1 MAAAEIEI
9 IYKANAQGL
18 EAAVGKI
25 NQTNDTLVKDV
36 QDTSKKVADEF
47 KKIGSAAAAAFGST
61 QVKNA
66 LNKLNEESIKLTAN
80 LKKLQEE
87 QVDLIASGNR
97 VSKAFKDNA
106 AAQAVL
112 KNQINEV
119 TAQQRE
125 LNQTFGQTE
134 EKQKTLTGQ
143 LRALK
148 QELAALEQS
157 GQNNTE
163 QFEQLTLKAAKL
175 EDQIGD
181 TRERVRVLASDTFKF
196 DAAVGAV
203 SGLASGFEA
212 AQGAAALFGSESEQ
226 LNEIIAKTTAAT
238 ALANGVREIAN
249 ILTGQGAT
257 KLGILT
263 IAQRAQAVAT
273 NIATGSIKGFQVALA
288 ATGIGAFAVLL
299 GVVAAKF
306 FAARDATEAYNKS
319 LESQKQAQLDA
330 QEALNS
336 LSNSSQSAADKLK
349 VLKGQ
354 ETEAAQQRRKDIESQ
369 TKTQTKA
376 IQQQEVER
384 ANSAKVAKEI
394 SAELRESEIADL
406 RAAARTGQVIASSE
420 TKELRE
426 RLSVQE
432 GLIAQNNA
440 NIVALTSK
448 KNEAIRNINA
458 VYDEIELL
466 ESQEKAKQ
474 EAERAAEAAK
484 AAREKAIEQGKK
496 AAQDRLKIVEE
507 GIKLELLTEDEAVQE
522 KIKLAENLA
531 DQAKLDAQQNIDNA
545 TLRAAT
551 IKRIDAELAK
561 ERQQILVDEQK
572 RILDNEINRLETLQ
586 AAGQLEIKQA
596 EELAKK
602 KAELAQQEAALITD
616 PTARANA
623 EKAAEVKLQNDLKQ
637 IRFEAAQKEAELE
650 IARLELQQRRG
661 DFTIATQEAITNE
674 QFDLRAEQLKKEA
687 AQTKEAQE
695 KLTIDLELNEADRQ
709 RRLAEIKANGLIK
722 ELEIENTRIETLKVL
737 GEDTLADRIRLIEN
751 DAEIKRK
758 AIEKELISEKE
769 KAAKI
774 ELLNAQTQQAI
785 RKEREQTDLEAID
798 NALKIGKELNE
809 IFGTFIEIQKELSEQ
824 RIQQFTDA
832 AEIEKE
838 NINNSLD
845 EYEDKNRK
853 LEASELRL
861 QRKIAAE
868 KLKQAKLD
876 KAKAIFDVFLN
887 TAQAVTAAYAASVA
901 TFGQPFASFAAA
913 QGLLQA
919 SLIAA
924 KPLPRF
930 KQGGPIGG
938 RSHEAGGTIIE
949 AEKGEFVVNKKSA
962 TKHRDALDAMNQS
975 SDAFKRYI
983 DQRYVR
989 PALLDMAS
997 SRKDKAMQVNATLNA
1012 KNMEKEIKG
1021 LRKDLR
1027 SKNTTININGLD
1039 SRYSWRNN

>member
-18 EAAVGKI
+18 EAAVNEI
-25 NQTNDTLVKDV
+25 TQTNNTLVKGAEE
-36 QDTSKKVADEF
+36 TSKKVANDF

-66 LNKLNEESIKLTAN
+66 LNKLNEESVKLTAN

-134 EKQKTLTGQ
+134 QKQNTLTGQ
-143 LRALK
+143 LRQLK
-148 QELAALEQS
+148 QELSFLEQA
-157 GQNNTE
+157 GQENTQ

-203 SGLASGFEA
+203 QGLTAGFEI
-212 AQGAAALFGSESEQ
+212 AQGAAALFGEENKNLQ
-226 LNEIIAKTTAAT
+226 EIINKTTALT
-238 ALANGVREIAN
+238 AIANGVQQIAG
-249 ILTGQGAT
+249 LVTGQAAT
-257 KLGILT
+257 KLGLLS
-263 IAQRAQAVAT
+263 IAKNIYTFATTGATAATRAFRAAIVTTGVGALVVALGFLIEKLISTSDSTDETTESLKRLKAATDATAASARQAANQRAIAAEKLAVSEGKKTKAEAEAAIRKLET
-273 NIATGSIKGFQVALA
+273 DGAIIAAEDDKNKRLIEAQEGYVEEFKKINDNADADDRTKAGLKIKAIEARDKQLADIEQETADKIATIQTDARA
-288 ATGIGAFAVLL
+288 AELDAEKA
-299 GVVAAKF
+299 AAK
-306 FAARDATEAYNKS
+306 E
-319 LESQKQAQLDA
+319 
-330 QEALNS
+330 
-336 LSNSSQSAADKLK
+336 AADK
-349 VLKGQ
+349 
-354 ETEAAQQRRKDIESQ
+354 AKD
-369 TKTQTKA
+369 
-376 IQQQEVER
+376 
-384 ANSAKVAKEI
+384 
-394 SAELRESEIADL
+394 
-406 RAAARTGQVIASSE
+406 
-420 TKELRE
+420 
-426 RLSVQE
+426 
-432 GLIAQNNA
+432 
-440 NIVALTSK
+440 
-448 KNEAIRNINA
+448 
-458 VYDEIELL
+458 
-466 ESQEKAKQ
+466 
-474 EAERAAEAAK
+474 
-484 AAREKAIEQGKK
+484 AREKASEAAKK
-496 AAQDRLKIVEE
+496 AAADRLKVIEE
-507 GIKLELLTEDEAVQE
+507 TIKVELLTEDEAVQE
-522 KIKLAENLA
+522 RIKLAENLA
-531 DQAKLDAQQNIDNA
+531 DQARLDAKQNIDNA
-545 TLRAAT
+545 NLRAAT

-561 ERQQILVDEQK
+561 QRQEILIEEQK
-572 RILDNEINRLETLQ
+572 RILSNEIQRLETLQ
-586 AAGQLEIKQA
+586 EAGQLELKQA

-602 KAELAQQEAALITD
+602 RAELAQQDATLITD

-623 EKAAEVKLQNDLKQ
+623 EKEAEVKLQNDLKQ

-661 DFTIATQEAITNE
+661 DFTISTQEAIANE
-674 QFDLRAEQLKKEA
+674 QFDLKAEQLKKEA

-737 GEDTLADRIRLIEN
+737 GDDTLADRIRLIEN
-751 DAEIKRK
+751 EAEIKRK
-758 AIEKELISEKE
+758 AIDKEIISEEE
-769 KAAKI
+769 KAAKL

-785 RKEREQTDLEAID
+785 RKERERTDFEAID
-798 NALKIGKELNE
+798 NALKIGKELNA
-809 IFGTFIEIQKELSEQ
+809 IFGTFIEIQKEQSEQ
-824 RIQQFTDA
+824 RIQQLTEA

-838 NINNSLD
+838 NINNTLD

-861 QRKIAAE
+861 QRRIAAE

-887 TAQAVTAAYAASVA
+887 TAQAVTAAYATSVA
-901 TFGQPFASFAAA
+901 TFGQPFAGFAAA

>member
-1 MAAAEIEI
+1 MAAAEVEI

-25 NQTNDTLVKDV
+25 NQTNDTLVKDA
-36 QDTSKKVADEF
+36 QETSKKVADEF
-47 KKIGSAAAAAFGST
+47 KKIGGAAAAAFGSS

-66 LNKLNEESIKLTAN
+66 LKQLNDESIKLTTN

-106 AAQAVL
+106 AAQSAIKSQIAEV
-112 KNQINEV
+112 NQ
-119 TAQQRE
+119 QQRQ
-125 LNQTFGQTE
+125 LNDTFGETE
-134 EKQKTLTGQ
+134 QKQKTLTGQ
-143 LRALK
+143 LRQLK
-148 QELAALEQS
+148 QELSQLEQA
-157 GQNNTE
+157 GQDNTQ
-163 QFEQLTLKAAKL
+163 QFEELTLKAAKL

-212 AQGAAALFGSESEQ
+212 AQGAAALFGGESEA
-226 LNEIIAKTTAAT
+226 LNEVIAKTTAAT

-257 KLGILT
+257 KLAGLT
-263 IAQRAQAVAT
+263 IAERAQAVAT
-273 NIATGSIKGFQVALA
+273 NIATGSIKGFNIAIA
-288 ATGIGAFAVLL
+288 STGIGAFAVLL
-299 GVVAAKF
+299 GVVASRF
-306 FAARDATEAYNKS
+306 FAAKEATEAYNKS

-330 QEALNS
+330 QEALNN
-336 LSNSSQSAADKLK
+336 LSNSSRSAADKLK
-349 VLKGQ
+349 VLRQ
-354 ETEAAQQRRKDIESQ
+354 EETESAQQRRKDIETQ

-376 IQQQEVER
+376 IQQQQVER
-384 ANSAKVAKEI
+384 ANSTKIAKSL
-394 SAELRESEIADL
+394 SAELRDSEAAD
-406 RAAARTGQVIASSE
+406 RRSSARTGQVIASQE
-420 TKELRE
+420 TIELRQ
-426 RLSVQE
+426 RLTRQE
-432 GLIAQNNA
+432 GLVAQNNA
-440 NIVALTSK
+440 NIVALTAK

-458 VYDEIELL
+458 QYDEIDKLAAAET
-466 ESQEKAKQ
+466 AKQ
-474 EAERAAEAAK
+474 EAEKAAEAAK

-531 DQAKLDAQQNIDNA
+531 DQARLDAKQNIDNA
-545 TLRAAT
+545 QLRAAT

-572 RILDNEINRLETLQ
+572 RILDNEIKRLELLKE
-586 AAGQLEIKQA
+586 AGTIELAQA

-602 KAELAQQEAALITD
+602 KAELAKQEASVITD

-623 EKAAEVKLQNDLKQ
+623 EKEAEIKLQNDLKA
-637 IRFEAAQKEAELE
+637 IKLEGFQKETELE
-650 IARLELQQRRG
+650 IARLELQKRRG
-661 DFTIATQEAITNE
+661 DFTVATEEAIANE

-709 RRLAEIKANGLIK
+709 KRLADIKANAAIK
-722 ELEIENTRIETLKVL
+722 ELEIENTKIETLKVL
-737 GEDTLADRIRLIEN
+737 GQDTLDDRIKFIEN
-751 DAEIKRK
+751 EAEAKRK
-758 AIEKELISEKE
+758 AIDKEIISEEE
-769 KAAKI
+769 KNAKI
-774 ELLNAQTQQAI
+774 ELLNAQTQDAI
-785 RKEREQTDLEAID
+785 RKERAKTDFEAID

-809 IFGTFIEIQKELSEQ
+809 IFGSFIEIQKQQSEE
-824 RIQQFTDA
+824 RIQQLTDN

-838 NINNSLD
+838 NINSSLD

-861 QRKIAAE
+861 QRSIAAE
-868 KLKQAKLD
+868 KLKQAKLE
-876 KAKAIFDVFLN
+876 KAKAIFDIFLN
-887 TAQAVTAAYAASVA
+887 TATAVSGAIAASPA
-901 TFGQPFASFAAA
+901 TFGQPFAAFAAA

-919 SLIAA
+919 SLVAS
-924 KPLPRF
+924 KPLPKF
-930 KQGGPIGG
+930 KKGGPVGG

-949 AEKGEFVVNKKSA
+949 AEKGEYVVNKQSA
-962 TKHRDALDAMNQS
+962 HKHRDVLEAMNRS
-975 SDAFKRYI
+975 SHDFKKLIDERYI
-983 DQRYVR
+983 R
-989 PALLDMAS
+989 PAILDIAAG
-997 SRKDKAMQVNATLNA
+997 RKDKAVQVSATLNA
-1012 KNMEKEIKG
+1012 KIMEKEIKG